1 MRCHAILLAIATN
14 AFVLPTRRYRV
25 GDALHRRAA
34 ADDDCATV
42 DELNAEAELLMLQAE
57 TMKLEA
63 QKAGLLLAREVAAR
77 AKASREEAAALDAM
91 AATADA
97 AAQLPRVLEELGAAL
112 TEADPADAAARR
124 DEDFQAKVLERRDAA
139 AQEPAE
145 AVVVAT
151 PVPLV
156 ESDCETVE
164 DCVVEERA
172 LAEQAS
178 VLSLEAEKLRL
189 EAQKAEL
196 IMTRERLE
204 RTALNEAET
213 IMSATL
219 DAADAPVVEAVVE
232 EAESKPEKTANEI
245 ATEEALDALFPVAPL
260 DMTPEAA
267 ELLKKACFA
276 DDKGFRCDTIDICER
291 GAIFRGSTRNQAAK
305 DVLAKCTARLPS
317 SGWRLFALEDPVP
330 PSDEEVEARLDDAR
344 DRMLLDVEIADGSPD
359 APPNELM
366 AAARRPLVIIA
377 VAAETRPLQIDAAD
391 RLPTLGVATR
401 LAGLLATA
409 ASAAA
414 FSVAA
419 GAGNE
424 ALYDRLQASDESA
437 FAAVAPVGVGIFAI
451 LLVHELAHVVLAR
464 KGGVDWSLPILL
476 PSLST
481 GSLGAANELKDH
493 APSRSALFDTA
504 IAGPLAGLA
513 LSILF
518 MIIGSAL
525 QVDPLTAP
533 AVPALAIRSSA
544 LGSVLVAIG
553 APAALSAP
561 AEASVALHPLVVSGL
576 AGLAIN
582 ALALLPLGRTDGGRC
597 ALGAYGRTLGAGL
610 QGLVTLFVGVAAIV
624 GGDDLLLF
632 HLLWVFGL
640 QRDLEAP
647 CVDEVTDAPG
657 RRLVYALALI
667 LAGLCLLPLAPV
679 APSTVLPGF
688 PRI

>member
-1 MRCHAILLAIATN
+1 MRCRALLLLGACS
-14 AFVLPTRRYRV
+14 AFVLPVRRP
-25 GDALHRRAA
+25 ALGPRRRA
-34 ADDDCATV
+34 ADDDYATV

-219 DAADAPVVEAVVE
+219 DAADAPVVEAE
-232 EAESKPEKTANEI
+232 EAEETIPEKTSNEI

-291 GAIFRGSTRNQAAK
+291 GAIFRGSTRNLSAK
-305 DVLAKCTARLPS
+305 DVLAKCTAKLPS

-330 PSDEEVEARLDDAR
+330 PSDAEVEARLDDAR

-424 ALYDRLQASDESA
+424 ALYVRLQASDESA

-451 LLVHELAHVVLAR
+451 LLAHELAHVVLAR
-464 KGGVDWSLPILL
+464 RGGVDWSLPILL

-493 APSRSALFDTA
+493 APSRSALFDAA

-518 MIIGSAL
+518 MIVGAAL

-561 AEASVALHPLVVSGL
+561 AGASVALHPLVVSGL